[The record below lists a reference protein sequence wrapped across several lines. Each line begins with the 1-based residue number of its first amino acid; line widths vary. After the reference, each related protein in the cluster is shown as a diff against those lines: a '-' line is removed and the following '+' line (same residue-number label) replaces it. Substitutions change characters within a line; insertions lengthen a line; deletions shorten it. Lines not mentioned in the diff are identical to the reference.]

1 MGFFKKVMASVGIGA
16 ARVDSRLD
24 NPEVRVGDT
33 LSGIILVNGGKAEQE
48 IRRISLGLN
57 VRYKGEEEYEYHTL
71 FMQEVVHSFTIQANE
86 VKEFPFQL
94 PIPAETPLSLPGSEI
109 TLITDADIA
118 GGVDP
123 SDHDPVIIMPSEEME
138 VIITASEQLGFH
150 LKTSEIEYHHGHLVQ
165 ELSFN
170 PPYGQYDLSELEM
183 MILPSH
189 GGLDVILEVDRRARG
204 IASLFTDEFETKGRW
219 FISEDFISQ
228 GPNAV
233 ARDMEERIRDL
244 S

>member
-33 LSGIILVNGGKAEQE
+33 LSGIILVHGGKVEQE

-71 FMQEVVHSFTIQANE
+71 FMQEVVHGFTIQAGE
-86 VKEFPFQL
+86 TKEFPFQL
-94 PIPAETPLSLPGSEI
+94 PIPPEAPLSLPGSEI

-123 SDHDPVIIMPSEEME
+123 SDHDPVIIMPSEDME
-138 VIITASEQLGFH
+138 VVIAAAEQLGFY
-150 LKTSEIEYHHGHLVQ
+150 LKTSEIEYHHGRLIQ

-170 PPYGQYDLSELEM
+170 PPYGQYNLNELEM
-183 MILPSH
+183 MMLPAQD
-189 GGLDVILEVDRRARG
+189 GLDVILEIDRRARG

-219 FISEDFISQ
+219 FIPHDLLVQ
-228 GPNAV
+228 GPNTV
-233 ARDMEERIRDL
+233 ARYLEERIQDL
-244 S
+244 T